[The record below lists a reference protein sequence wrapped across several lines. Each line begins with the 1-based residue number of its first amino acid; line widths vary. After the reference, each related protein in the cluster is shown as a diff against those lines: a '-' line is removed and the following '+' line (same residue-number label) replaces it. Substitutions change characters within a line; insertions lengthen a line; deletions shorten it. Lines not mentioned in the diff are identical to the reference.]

1 MFVQALRSALTRLF
15 LVTLCTKKYTR
26 SGIWELLV
34 VTSSMLYAFCNQ
46 DASSLSGEK
55 KKPINIQIENSKTT
69 SDAREKKVT
78 IWKL

>member
-1 MFVQALRSALTRLF
+1 MHVVCPCMFVQALRSALTRLF
-15 LVTLCTKKYTR
+15 LVTLGTKKYTR

-55 KKPINIQIENSKTT
+55 KNP
-69 SDAREKKVT
+69 
-78 IWKL
+78 